1 MDWGGAVL
9 TGSGQSFPGR
19 GARVSFITRLQSVS
33 GSVVEVGWDQLG
45 GKRFF
50 VFFFFARPAGPVFRV
65 R

>member
-1 MDWGGAVL
+1 MDWGGAAL

-33 GSVVEVGWDQLG
+33 GSGVEAGRGQLG

-50 VFFFFARPAGPVFRV
+50 FFFFLQGQQVLFLG
-65 R
+65 